1 MRIDKLSLLNFRCF
15 RQLDITFDEHI
26 TILVAPNGAGK
37 TTVLDAVRLALF
49 PFIRGFDAG
58 LYVKDKS
65 LAIRTEDVRL
75 VFRPEALNMELSH
88 PTIITAT
95 GEWKRGELAT
105 WILSKEGEQPPHED
119 TMAARFTRWGE
130 QLQKLVRNE
139 ENKQPVDLPL
149 MLYLGTARLWYQ
161 ERYETQIAEQRL
173 DNSAFS
179 RLSGYDDCLSATS
192 NYKQFEQWYSWLWR
206 SHLEFQ
212 YKLIEAGR
220 QNKSVDLVEGL
231 RDDSVREAIQAILQ
245 AINCLTQEV
254 TGWRDLEYSSSHNQQ
269 LVMSHPQHGKI
280 PLSQLS
286 DGLRN
291 AVAMVAD
298 IAFRC
303 VKLNPHLRD
312 EAALKIQ
319 GIVLIDE
326 VDMFLH
332 PAWQQQIIQSLRSA
346 FPQIQFIVTT
356 HSPQVLSTVKRE
368 SIRLLEQDENGNGKA
383 LMPLGATY
391 GEPSNDVLQSVM
403 GVDPQPPVKERD
415 DLQKLTAWV
424 DQGKYDNPEAQ
435 QLMAALQVALGEK
448 HPQLQRLQRSIARQ
462 KLLKGKAQ

>member
-37 TTVLDAVRLALF
+37 TTVLDALRLSLI
-49 PFIRGFDAG
+49 PFIRSFDTS
-58 LYVKDKS
+58 LYNSRS
-65 LAIRTEDVRL
+65 LGIRTEDLRL
-75 VFRPEALNMELSH
+75 VFRQEALNMERS
-88 PTIITAT
+88 PSTTITAE
-95 GEWKRGELAT
+95 GEWESGKKAKWMSGLQGERASSEDRG
-105 WILSKEGEQPPHED
+105 
-119 TMAARFTRWGE
+119 AADLTQWGE
-130 QLQKLVRNE
+130 QLKAQVRD
-139 ENKQPVDLPL
+139 ENNARPIVLPL
-149 MLYLGTARLWYQ
+149 ALYLGTARLWYQ
-161 ERYETQIAEQRL
+161 DRYKPQSDEQRL

-206 SHLEFQ
+206 SLREFQ
-212 YKLIEAGR
+212 IKSLETPVTNIVEAFRGDIIR
-220 QNKSVDLVEGL
+220 
-231 RDDSVREAIQAILQ
+231 DSVQTITQ
-245 AINCLTQEV
+245 AINCLTQSA
-254 TGWRDLEYSSSHNQQ
+254 TGWYDLEYSSTYNQQ
-269 LVMSHPQHGKI
+269 LIMRHPQHGI
-280 PLSQLS
+280 LPLNQLS

-312 EAALKIQ
+312 KAALQTQ

-346 FPQIQFIVTT
+346 FPKIQFIVTT
-356 HSPQVLSTVKRE
+356 HSPQVISTVKRE
-368 SIRLLEQDENGNGKA
+368 SVRLLEQDDKGNGLA
-383 LMPLGATY
+383 SIPQGSTY
-391 GEPSNDVLQSVM
+391 GEPSNDVLHSVM
-403 GVDPQPPVKERD
+403 GVDPQPPVKEKA
-415 DLQKLTAWV
+415 DLQKLTV
-424 DQGKYDNPEAQ
+424 LIDQGKYDDLETQ
-435 QLMAALQVALGEK
+435 QLMATLQAALGEH

>member
-1 MRIDKLSLLNFRCF
+1 MRIDKLSLQNFRCF
-15 RQLDITFDEHI
+15 KQLDITFDEHI
-26 TILVAPNGAGK
+26 TVLVAPNGAGK

-49 PFIRGFDAG
+49 PFIKGFDAS

-65 LAIRTEDVRL
+65 LVIRTEDVRL
-75 VFRPEALNMELSH
+75 VFRSEALNMEISSSAS
-88 PTIITAT
+88 ITAS
-95 GEWKRGELAT
+95 GEWESGKMVK
-105 WILSKEGEQPPHED
+105 WKLSKQGEQPLYED
-119 TMAARFTRWGE
+119 AEAAKFTHYGE
-130 QLQKLVRNE
+130 QLQKRVRDE
-139 ENKQPVDLPL
+139 DREQLVDLPL

-161 ERYETQIAEQRL
+161 ERYEPQATEQRL

-212 YKLIEAGR
+212 FKLFEFGR
-220 QNKSVDLVEGL
+220 QNRSVDLVEGV
-231 RDDSVREAIQAILQ
+231 RDDRMREAIQVIQQ
-245 AINCLTQEV
+245 AINHLTQEA
-254 TGWRDLEYSSSHNQQ
+254 TGWCDLEYSSSHNQQ
-269 LVMSHPQHGKI
+269 LVMNHPHHGKI

-303 VKLNPHLRD
+303 VKLNPHLRAK
-312 EAALKIQ
+312 AALETQ

-332 PAWQQQIIQSLRSA
+332 PAWQQRIIQSLRTA
-346 FPQIQFIVTT
+346 FPMLQFIVTT

-368 SIRLLEQDENGNGKA
+368 SIRLLEQDESGNGQA
-383 LMPLGATY
+383 LTPLGATY

-403 GVDPQPPVKERD
+403 QVDPQPPVAEKV
-415 DLQKLTAWV
+415 DLDKLTALV
-424 DQGKYDNPEAQ
+424 DQGKYDEPATR
-435 QLMAALQVALGEK
+435 QLMDALKAALGES

-462 KLLKGKAQ
+462 NLLKGKS

>member
-37 TTVLDAVRLALF
+37 TTVLDAIRLALF
-49 PFIRGFDAG
+49 PFIRGFDAS

-75 VFRPEALNMELSH
+75 VFRPEALNMEMSS
-88 PTIITAT
+88 PAMITAT
-95 GEWKRGELAT
+95 GEWESGKTAT
-105 WILSKEGEQPPHED
+105 WMLDKRGEQPPHED
-119 TMAARFTRWGE
+119 KTAAQLTRWGE
-130 QLQKLVRNE
+130 QLQTLVRE
-139 ENKQPVDLPL
+139 EHNLQQVELPL
-149 MLYLGTARLWYQ
+149 MLYLGTARLWHQ
-161 ERYETQIAEQRL
+161 ERYEAQPTEQRL

-192 NYKQFEQWYSWLWR
+192 NYKQFEQWYSWLWLSYR
-206 SHLEFQ
+206 EHQITQLESPSA
-212 YKLIEAGR
+212 KL
-220 QNKSVDLVEGL
+220 KEG
-231 RDDSVREAIQAILQ
+231 VRVQRMKEAIQAIQQ

-254 TGWRDLEYSSSHNQQ
+254 TGWHDLEYSSSHNQQ
-269 LVMSHPQHGKI
+269 LVMNHPQHGKI

-312 EAALKIQ
+312 EAALKTQ

-346 FPQIQFIVTT
+346 FPLIQFIVTT
-356 HSPQVLSTVKRE
+356 HSPQVISTVKRE
-368 SIRLLEQDENGNGKA
+368 SVRLLEQDEKGNGLA
-383 LMPLGATY
+383 SIPAGRPTA
-391 GEPSNDVLQSVM
+391 SQVM
-403 GVDPQPPVKERD
+403 MYC
-415 DLQKLTAWV
+415 TA
-424 DQGKYDNPEAQ
+424 
-435 QLMAALQVALGEK
+435 
-448 HPQLQRLQRSIARQ
+448 
-462 KLLKGKAQ
+462 

>member
-15 RQLDITFDEHI
+15 KQLDITFDEHI

-49 PFIRGFDAG
+49 PFIRGFDAS

-75 VFRPEALNMELSH
+75 VFRTEALNMEMSS
-88 PTIITAT
+88 PAMITAT
-95 GEWKRGELAT
+95 GEWESGKTAT
-105 WILSKEGEQPPHED
+105 WMLDKRGEQPPHED
-119 TMAARFTRWGE
+119 KTAAQLTRWGE
-130 QLQKLVRNE
+130 QLQTLVRE
-139 ENKQPVDLPL
+139 EHSLQQVELPL

-161 ERYETQIAEQRL
+161 ERYEAQPTEQRL

-192 NYKQFEQWYSWLWR
+192 NYKQFEQWYSWLWLSYR
-206 SHLEFQ
+206 EHQITQLESPSA
-212 YKLIEAGR
+212 KL
-220 QNKSVDLVEGL
+220 KEG
-231 RDDSVREAIQAILQ
+231 VRVQRMKEAIQAIQQ

-254 TGWRDLEYSSSHNQQ
+254 TGWYDLEYSSSHNQQ
-269 LVMSHPQHGKI
+269 LVMNHPQHGKI

-303 VKLNPHLRD
+303 VKLNPHLRGD
-312 EAALKIQ
+312 AALKTQ

-356 HSPQVLSTVKRE
+356 HSPQVISTVKRE

-403 GVDPQPPVKERD
+403 GVDPQPPVKEKE
-415 DLQKLTAWV
+415 DLKKLTELV
-424 DQGKYDNPEAQ
+424 DQGKYNKRETQ
-435 QLMAALQVALGEK
+435 QLMATLQDALGEH
-448 HPQLQRLQRSIARQ
+448 HPQLKRLQRSIARQ
-462 KLLKGKAQ
+462 ELLKGKAQ

>member
-49 PFIRGFDAG
+49 PFIRGFDAS

-65 LAIRTEDVRL
+65 LTIRTEDVRL
-75 VFRPEALNMELSH
+75 VFRPEALNMEMSS
-88 PTIITAT
+88 PAMITAT
-95 GEWKRGELAT
+95 GEWESGKTAT
-105 WILSKEGEQPPHED
+105 WMLDKRGEQPPHED
-119 TMAARFTRWGE
+119 KMAAQLTRWGE
-130 QLQKLVRNE
+130 RLQKQVRDEN
-139 ENKQPVDLPL
+139 NKQSVDLPL

-161 ERYETQIAEQRL
+161 ERHYEPTDPDKLIYDIVR
-173 DNSAFS
+173 SYS
-179 RLSGYDDCLSATS
+179 RLTGYDDCLSATS
-192 NYKQFEQWYSWLWR
+192 NYKQFEQWYNWLWLSYR
-206 SHLEFQ
+206 EFQ
-212 YKLIEAGR
+212 IRLLENSA
-220 QNKSVDLVEGL
+220 VDLAEGI
-231 RDDSVREAIQAILQ
+231 RVDKIKESIEVIQQ
-245 AINCLTQEV
+245 AINCLTKDV
-254 TGWRDLEYSSSHNQQ
+254 TGWRDLEYSFSHNQQ
-269 LVMSHPQHGKI
+269 LVMNHPQHGKI

-303 VKLNPHLRD
+303 VKLNPHLHD
-312 EAALKIQ
+312 EAALKTQ

-356 HSPQVLSTVKRE
+356 HSPQVISTVKRE
-368 SIRLLEQDENGNGKA
+368 SVRVLEQDEKGNGLA
-383 LMPLGATY
+383 LIPPGATY
-391 GEPSNDVLQSVM
+391 GEPSNDVLHSVM
-403 GVDPQPPVKERD
+403 DVDPQPPVKEKE
-415 DLQKLTAWV
+415 DLKKLTELV
-424 DQGKYDNPEAQ
+424 DQGKYNKRETQ
-435 QLMAALQVALGEK
+435 QLMATLQDALGEH
-448 HPQLQRLQRSIARQ
+448 HPQLKRLQRSIARQ
-462 KLLKGKAQ
+462 ELLKGKAQ

>member
-15 RQLDITFDEHI
+15 KQLDITFDEHI

-37 TTVLDAVRLALF
+37 TTVLDAVRLSLI
-49 PFIRGFDAG
+49 PFIRSFDAS
-58 LYVKDKS
+58 LYNNRS
-65 LAIRTEDVRL
+65 LGIRTGDLRL
-75 VFRPEALNMELSH
+75 VFRPEALNMERS
-88 PTIITAT
+88 PSVTITAE
-95 GEWKRGELAT
+95 GEWESGKKAK
-105 WILSKEGEQPPHED
+105 WMSNFHGEQASSED
-119 TMAARFTRWGE
+119 RGAADLTLWGE
-130 QLQKLVRNE
+130 QLKAQVRDENNE
-139 ENKQPVDLPL
+139 QPIDLPL
-149 MLYLGTARLWYQ
+149 ALYLGTARLWYQ
-161 ERYETQIAEQRL
+161 DRYKSQSDEPRL

-206 SHLEFQ
+206 SLREFQ
-212 YKLIEAGR
+212 IKSLETPVTNIVEA
-220 QNKSVDLVEGL
+220 L
-231 RDDSVREAIQAILQ
+231 RGDTIRDAVQAIKQ
-245 AINCLTQEV
+245 AINCLTQSA
-254 TGWRDLEYSSSHNQQ
+254 TGWYDLEYSSTYNQQ
-269 LVMSHPQHGKI
+269 LIMRHPQHGI
-280 PLSQLS
+280 LPLNQLS

-312 EAALKIQ
+312 EAALKTQ

-356 HSPQVLSTVKRE
+356 HSPQVISTVKRE
-368 SIRLLEQDENGNGKA
+368 SVRLLEQDENGNGLA
-383 LMPLGATY
+383 LIPAGATY
-391 GEPSNDVLQSVM
+391 GEPSNDVLHSVM
-403 GVDPQPPVKERD
+403 GVDPQPPVKEKD

-424 DQGKYDNPEAQ
+424 DQGKYDEPKTQ
-435 QLMAALQVALGEK
+435 QLMAALEVALGEK

-462 KLLKGKAQ
+462 RLLKGKAQ